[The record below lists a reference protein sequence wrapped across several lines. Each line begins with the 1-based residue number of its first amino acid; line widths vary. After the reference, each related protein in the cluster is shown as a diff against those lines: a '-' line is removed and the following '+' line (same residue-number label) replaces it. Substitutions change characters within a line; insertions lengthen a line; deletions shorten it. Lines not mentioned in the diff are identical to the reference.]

1 MIRAIIVDDE
11 ELSIK
16 RLRRL
21 LEESGWIEVCETFQ
35 HPQEAYEYA
44 KGSPIDVAFL
54 DISMPHINGMRLSA
68 LLTALRADIHI
79 VFVTGY
85 EEYALQAFDADA
97 LDYLLKPVA
106 EDRLAKALD
115 KIRKVMRMSEPVAG
129 IDVQLFN
136 GFKISA
142 GGSPEVHLKL
152 RSPKTEE
159 LFAYLVCKGTASRD
173 EIIEVLW
180 PALDSMKASN
190 NLNTHLYYIRRALGA
205 AQSHAVIQISRNEVS
220 IDKQALHCD
229 MHEFDKLSKAF
240 QQADAWHPSWL
251 AKAEALYAGPL
262 LKGRDYYWAGELARY
277 YEQAYV
283 AMLYAASRHG
293 IASRRYDEAFRLYA
307 EIIQR
312 DVLREDIYYE
322 MIQLYIETGRKAD
335 AIRTYQQLAGMMAKE
350 LGTTPD
356 SSVTKLVHDLV

>member
-1 MIRAIIVDDE
+1 VIRAIIVDDE

-21 LEESGWIEVCETFQ
+21 VEESGWLQVCQTFQ
-35 HPQEAYEYA
+35 HPLEAYEYA
-44 KGSPIDVAFL
+44 KENPFDVAFL
-54 DISMPHINGMRLSA
+54 DISMPHVNGMKLSA
-68 LLTALRADIHI
+68 LLRALRDDILI

-97 LDYLLKPVA
+97 LDYVLKPID
-106 EDRLAKALD
+106 EDRLARALD
-115 KIRKVMRMSEPVAG
+115 KIRRARRISEPEAG
-129 IDVQLFN
+129 IAVQLFN
-136 GFKISA
+136 GFKLSA
-142 GGSPEVHLKL
+142 DRSPETHVKL

-180 PALDSMKASN
+180 PALDSRKALN
-190 NLNTHLYYIRRALGA
+190 NLNTHLYYIRRALGDA
-205 AQSHAVIQISRNEVS
+205 RAHAVIQISRSELSVN
-220 IDKQALHCD
+220 KLALQCD
-229 MHEFDKLSKAF
+229 LYEFDSLSKAF
-240 QQADAWHPSWL
+240 QQADAWHPSRIAR
-251 AKAEALYAGPL
+251 AKELYSGPL
-262 LKGRDYYWAGELARY
+262 LKGRDYDWANELARY

-283 AMLYAASRHG
+283 TMLYAATRHCV
-293 IASRRYDEAFRLYA
+293 AERRHNEAFRLYG

-335 AIRTYQQLAGMMAKE
+335 AIKAYRQLEGMMMKE

-356 SSVTKLVHDLV
+356 PSVTMLVHRLT